1 MLIFFTNV
9 SKSTKFYPP
18 PPKRKQ
24 VIAVCGAHQLI
35 VNTVGALKTARMAGA
50 SFYSTK

>member
-1 MLIFFTNV
+1 MLIFLQMFPNLPN
-9 SKSTKFYPP
+9 FN

-50 SFYSTK
+50 GFYSTK